1 MTNIE
6 IKVKSVFDQLSNAER
21 NAAQYFLNNAN
32 SIFDKPIAVLA
43 KESQTTQA
51 AWVRFCKSLGFK
63 GLKELKKSFFVQIQ
77 MPASENTHENY
88 TVYSDIN
95 GYKSVEEISTN
106 VMQSGI
112 CAITDTVKL
121 IDSATME
128 KAAKA
133 IMKAHSV
140 KLFGVSASAL
150 VAEDFYYKLLRIGKN
165 ACFSKDSHVQ
175 LTYAA
180 NISPADAAVIISHSG
195 ATAEIIEILDTV
207 KKRGAVGI
215 AVTRFSKKNY
225 LNNADI
231 ILYSSAPEIYRRS
244 GAMSSR
250 IAQLT
255 VIDVL
260 FSTIAHQNYQVIE
273 KNLEQSYRSCLVHK
287 KKF

>member
-6 IKVKSVFDQLSNAER
+6 IKVKSIFDQLSNAER
-21 NAAQYFLNNAN
+21 SAAQYFLNNAN

-77 MPASENTHENY
+77 MPASENTYENY

-95 GYKSVEEISTN
+95 GYKSVEEISAN

-195 ATAEIIEILDTV
+195 ATAEIIEILDAV

-260 FSTIAHQNYQVIE
+260 FSTIAHQNYRVIE
-273 KNLEQSYRSCLVHK
+273 KNL
-287 KKF
+287 

>member
-6 IKVKSVFDQLSNAER
+6 IKVKSIFDQLSNAER
-21 NAAQYFLNNAN
+21 SAAQYFLNNAN

-260 FSTIAHQNYQVIE
+260 FSTIAHQNYRAIE
-273 KNLEQSYRSCLVHK
+273 KNLEQSYRSCLIHK

>member
-6 IKVKSVFDQLSNAER
+6 IKVKSIFDQLSNAER

-77 MPASENTHENY
+77 MPASENTYENY

-150 VAEDFYYKLLRIGKN
+150 VAEDFYDKLLRIGKN

-195 ATAEIIEILDTV
+195 ATAEIIEILDAV

-225 LNNADI
+225 LNNAEI

-260 FSTIAHQNYQVIE
+260 FSTIAHQNYRAIE

>member
-1 MTNIE
+1 
-6 IKVKSVFDQLSNAER
+6 
-21 NAAQYFLNNAN
+21 
-32 SIFDKPIAVLA
+32 
-43 KESQTTQA
+43 
-51 AWVRFCKSLGFK
+51 
-63 GLKELKKSFFVQIQ
+63 
-77 MPASENTHENY
+77 
-88 TVYSDIN
+88 
-95 GYKSVEEISTN
+95 
-106 VMQSGI
+106 MQSGI

-260 FSTIAHQNYQVIE
+260 FSTIAHQNYRAIE

>member
-6 IKVKSVFDQLSNAER
+6 VKVKSIFDQLSNAER

-77 MPASENTHENY
+77 MPASENTYENY

-128 KAAKA
+128 KAAKS

-195 ATAEIIEILDTV
+195 ATAEIIEILDAV

-273 KNLEQSYRSCLVHK
+273 KNLDQSYRACLVHK

>member
-77 MPASENTHENY
+77 MPASENTYENY

-260 FSTIAHQNYQVIE
+260 FSTIAHQNYRAIE

>member
-6 IKVKSVFDQLSNAER
+6 IKVKSIFDQLSNAER

-77 MPASENTHENY
+77 MPASENTYENY

-95 GYKSVEEISTN
+95 GYKSVEEISAN

-195 ATAEIIEILDTV
+195 ATAEIIEILDAV

-260 FSTIAHQNYQVIE
+260 FSTVAHQNYRVIE
-273 KNLEQSYRSCLVHK
+273 KNLEQSYRAYLVHK

>member
-6 IKVKSVFDQLSNAER
+6 IKVKSIFDQLSNAER
-21 NAAQYFLNNAN
+21 SAAQYFLNNAN

-195 ATAEIIEILDTV
+195 ATAEIIEILDAV

-260 FSTIAHQNYQVIE
+260 FSTIAHQNYRAIE

>member
-6 IKVKSVFDQLSNAER
+6 VKVKSIFDQLSNAER

-195 ATAEIIEILDTV
+195 ATAEIIEILDMV

-260 FSTIAHQNYQVIE
+260 FSTIAHQNYRAIE

>member
-1 MTNIE
+1 
-6 IKVKSVFDQLSNAER
+6 
-21 NAAQYFLNNAN
+21 
-32 SIFDKPIAVLA
+32 
-43 KESQTTQA
+43 
-51 AWVRFCKSLGFK
+51 
-63 GLKELKKSFFVQIQ
+63 

-128 KAAKA
+128 KAAKS

-195 ATAEIIEILDTV
+195 ATAEIIEILDAV

-273 KNLEQSYRSCLVHK
+273 KNLDQSYRACLVHK

>member
-6 IKVKSVFDQLSNAER
+6 VKVKSIFDQLSNAER

-128 KAAKA
+128 KAAKS

-195 ATAEIIEILDTV
+195 ATAEIIEILDAV

-273 KNLEQSYRSCLVHK
+273 KNLDQSYRACLVHK

>member
-1 MTNIE
+1 
-6 IKVKSVFDQLSNAER
+6 
-21 NAAQYFLNNAN
+21 
-32 SIFDKPIAVLA
+32 
-43 KESQTTQA
+43 
-51 AWVRFCKSLGFK
+51 
-63 GLKELKKSFFVQIQ
+63 

-195 ATAEIIEILDTV
+195 ATAEIIEILDAV

-273 KNLEQSYRSCLVHK
+273 KNLDQSYRACLVHK

>member
-6 IKVKSVFDQLSNAER
+6 IKVKSIFDQLSNAER

-77 MPASENTHENY
+77 MPASENTYENY

-95 GYKSVEEISTN
+95 GYKSVEEISAN

-128 KAAKA
+128 KAAKV

-195 ATAEIIEILDTV
+195 ATAEIIEILDAV

-260 FSTIAHQNYQVIE
+260 FSTVAHQNYRVIE
-273 KNLEQSYRSCLVHK
+273 KNLEQSYRACLVHK

>member
-6 IKVKSVFDQLSNAER
+6 IKVKSIFDQLSNAER
-21 NAAQYFLNNAN
+21 SAAQYFLNNAN

-95 GYKSVEEISTN
+95 GYKSVEEISAN

-195 ATAEIIEILDTV
+195 ATAEIIEILDAV

-273 KNLEQSYRSCLVHK
+273 KNLDQSYRACLVHK

>member
-260 FSTIAHQNYQVIE
+260 FSTIAHQNYRAIE

>member
-207 KKRGAVGI
+207 KKRGAIGI

-260 FSTIAHQNYQVIE
+260 FSTIAHQNYRAIE

>member
-6 IKVKSVFDQLSNAER
+6 IKVKSIFDQLSNAER

-260 FSTIAHQNYQVIE
+260 FSTIAHQNYRAIE

>member
-150 VAEDFYYKLLRIGKN
+150 VAEDYYYKLLRIGKN

-260 FSTIAHQNYQVIE
+260 FSTIAHQNYRAIE
-273 KNLEQSYRSCLVHK
+273 KNLEQSYRACLVHK

>member
-6 IKVKSVFDQLSNAER
+6 IKVKSIFDQLSNAER
-21 NAAQYFLNNAN
+21 SAAQYFLNNAN

-195 ATAEIIEILDTV
+195 ATAEIIEILDAV

-260 FSTIAHQNYQVIE
+260 FSTIAHQNYRAIE
-273 KNLEQSYRSCLVHK
+273 KNLEQSYRSCLIHK

>member
-6 IKVKSVFDQLSNAER
+6 IKVKSIFDQLSNAER
-21 NAAQYFLNNAN
+21 SAAQYFLNNAN

-77 MPASENTHENY
+77 MPASENTYENY

-195 ATAEIIEILDTV
+195 ATAEIIEILNAV
-207 KKRGAVGI
+207 RKRGAVGI

-231 ILYSSAPEIYRRS
+231 ILYSSAPEI
-244 GAMSSR
+244 
-250 IAQLT
+250 
-255 VIDVL
+255 
-260 FSTIAHQNYQVIE
+260 
-273 KNLEQSYRSCLVHK
+273 
-287 KKF
+287 

>member
-260 FSTIAHQNYQVIE
+260 FSTIAHQNYRAIE
-273 KNLEQSYRSCLVHK
+273 KNLEQSYRSCLIHK

>member
-6 IKVKSVFDQLSNAER
+6 VKVKSIFDQLSNAER

-195 ATAEIIEILDTV
+195 ATAEIIEILDAV

-260 FSTIAHQNYQVIE
+260 FSTIAHQNYRAIE

>member
-195 ATAEIIEILDTV
+195 ATAEIIEILDAV

-260 FSTIAHQNYQVIE
+260 FSTIAHQNYRAIE

>member
-6 IKVKSVFDQLSNAER
+6 IKVKSIFDQLSNAER
-21 NAAQYFLNNAN
+21 SAAQYFLNNAN

-77 MPASENTHENY
+77 MPASENTYENY

-95 GYKSVEEISTN
+95 GYKSVEEISAN

-195 ATAEIIEILDTV
+195 ATAEIIEILNAV
-207 KKRGAVGI
+207 RKRGAVGI

-231 ILYSSAPEIYRRS
+231 ILYSSAPEI
-244 GAMSSR
+244 
-250 IAQLT
+250 
-255 VIDVL
+255 
-260 FSTIAHQNYQVIE
+260 
-273 KNLEQSYRSCLVHK
+273 
-287 KKF
+287 

>member
-6 IKVKSVFDQLSNAER
+6 IKVKSIFDQLSNAER
-21 NAAQYFLNNAN
+21 SAAQYFLNNAN

-95 GYKSVEEISTN
+95 GYKSVEEISAN

-260 FSTIAHQNYQVIE
+260 FSTIAHQNYRAIE

>member
-6 IKVKSVFDQLSNAER
+6 IKVKSIFDQLSNAER
-21 NAAQYFLNNAN
+21 SAAQYFLNNAN

-77 MPASENTHENY
+77 MPASENTYENY

-95 GYKSVEEISTN
+95 GYKSVEEISAN

-128 KAAKA
+128 KAAKS

-195 ATAEIIEILDTV
+195 ATAEIIEILDAV

-260 FSTIAHQNYQVIE
+260 FSTVAHQNYRAIE
-273 KNLEQSYRSCLVHK
+273 KNLEQSYRACLVHK

>member
-6 IKVKSVFDQLSNAER
+6 IKVKSVFDQLSNTER

-128 KAAKA
+128 KAAKS

-195 ATAEIIEILDTV
+195 ATAEIIEILDAV

-260 FSTIAHQNYQVIE
+260 FSTIAHQNYRAIE

>member
-273 KNLEQSYRSCLVHK
+273 KNLDQSYRACLVHK

>member
-6 IKVKSVFDQLSNAER
+6 IKVKSIFDQLSNAER
-21 NAAQYFLNNAN
+21 SAAQYFLNNAN

-260 FSTIAHQNYQVIE
+260 FSTIAHQNYRAIE

>member
-6 IKVKSVFDQLSNAER
+6 VKVKSIFDQLSNAER
-21 NAAQYFLNNAN
+21 SAAQYFLNNAN

-128 KAAKA
+128 KAAKS

-195 ATAEIIEILDTV
+195 ATAEIIEILDAV

-273 KNLEQSYRSCLVHK
+273 KNLDQSYRACLVHK

>member
-6 IKVKSVFDQLSNAER
+6 VKVKSIFDQLSNAER

-77 MPASENTHENY
+77 MPASENTYENY

-95 GYKSVEEISTN
+95 GYKSVEEISAN

-128 KAAKA
+128 KAAKS

-195 ATAEIIEILDTV
+195 ATAEIIEILDAV

-273 KNLEQSYRSCLVHK
+273 KNLDQSYRACLVHK

>member
-6 IKVKSVFDQLSNAER
+6 IKVNSVFDQLSNAER

-128 KAAKA
+128 KAAKS

-195 ATAEIIEILDTV
+195 ATAEIIEILDAV

-273 KNLEQSYRSCLVHK
+273 KNLDQSYRACLVHK

>member
-260 FSTIAHQNYQVIE
+260 FSTVAHQNYRVIE
-273 KNLEQSYRSCLVHK
+273 KNLEQSYRACLVHK

>member
-260 FSTIAHQNYQVIE
+260 FSTIAHQNYRAIE
-273 KNLEQSYRSCLVHK
+273 KNLEQSYRACLVHK

>member
-1 MTNIE
+1 
-6 IKVKSVFDQLSNAER
+6 
-21 NAAQYFLNNAN
+21 
-32 SIFDKPIAVLA
+32 
-43 KESQTTQA
+43 
-51 AWVRFCKSLGFK
+51 
-63 GLKELKKSFFVQIQ
+63 

-180 NISPADAAVIISHSG
+180 NISPVDAAVIISHSG

-260 FSTIAHQNYQVIE
+260 FSTIAHQNYRAIE

>member
-6 IKVKSVFDQLSNAER
+6 IKVKSIFDQLSNAER
-21 NAAQYFLNNAN
+21 SAAQYFLNNAN

-95 GYKSVEEISTN
+95 GYKSVEEISAN

-260 FSTIAHQNYQVIE
+260 FSTIAHQNYRAIE
-273 KNLEQSYRSCLVHK
+273 KNLEQSYRSCLIHK

>member
-128 KAAKA
+128 KAAKS

-195 ATAEIIEILDTV
+195 ATAEIIEILDAV

-273 KNLEQSYRSCLVHK
+273 KNLDQSYRACLVHK

>member
-6 IKVKSVFDQLSNAER
+6 VKVKSIFDQLSNAER

-260 FSTIAHQNYQVIE
+260 FSTIAHQNYRAIE
-273 KNLEQSYRSCLVHK
+273 KNLEQSYRACLVHK

>member
-6 IKVKSVFDQLSNAER
+6 VKVKSIFDQLSNAER

-77 MPASENTHENY
+77 MPASENTYENY

-95 GYKSVEEISTN
+95 GYKSVEEISAN

-195 ATAEIIEILDTV
+195 ATAEIIEILDAV

-260 FSTIAHQNYQVIE
+260 FSTIAHQNYRAIE
-273 KNLEQSYRSCLVHK
+273 KNLEQSYRSCLIHK

>member
-1 MTNIE
+1 VTNIE

-273 KNLEQSYRSCLVHK
+273 KNLDQSYRACLVHK